1 MENTKTDYTEKLFI
15 KIFEYGNENS
25 GSLMYDRFLHDFDKD
40 VKEFK
45 NSLCT
50 IDLNKW
56 NKYFYSEPL
65 KELKKKIN
73 DNRNFVSAT
82 QELNISKSSIHYEM
96 NVFNSKQLAFI
107 SEVLNSLKIH
117 FYFSVYS
124 NDPESVAVNFFL
136 DIQDVKQ
143 AAENIGFVESDES
156 KFL

>member
-73 DNRNFVSAT
+73 DNRNFVSADCC
-82 QELNISKSSIHYEM
+82 
-96 NVFNSKQLAFI
+96 
-107 SEVLNSLKIH
+107 H
-117 FYFSVYS
+117 FYYLKLILLKL
-124 NDPESVAVNFFL
+124 PVAMPFFIPFMNFR
-136 DIQDVKQ
+136 V
-143 AAENIGFVESDES
+143 ENIY
-156 KFL
+156 FLSPLFM